1 MKLNIGSISL
11 AALSVAFVMPLAAQT
26 SNPSNQTTSNQTTS
40 NWRAEADQM
49 VPTRAAIVRTLD
61 AKDSKP
67 GTEFMA
73 KLPREVHLKDG
84 SELPAGTVL
93 MGRVSVDDLNES
105 GQSKLALC
113 IDQAKLKDGRT
124 IPVKATIVGVYG
136 PGAGR
141 WTPYDNPPGDQVAND
156 WSKNVAQVDELNA
169 LKGIELHSRI
179 TSKNS
184 GVLVSTK
191 EENIKLERGTELALA
206 IRDDKAQQGANIGA
220 H

>member
-1 MKLNIGSISL
+1 MKLNIGSVSL
-11 AALSVAFVMPLAAQT
+11 VALSVAFAMPLAAQSSSPSSQSM
-26 SNPSNQTTSNQTTS
+26 SNGTTS
-40 NWRAEADQM
+40 NWHAEADQM
-49 VPTRAAIVRTLD
+49 VPTRAAIDRTLD

-73 KLPREVHLKDG
+73 KLPEKVHLKDG
-84 SELPAGTVL
+84 SELPAGTEL
-93 MGRVSVDDLNES
+93 MGKVSVDDLNES

-113 IDQAKLKDGRT
+113 IDQAKLKDGQT

-136 PGAGR
+136 PGAGQ
-141 WTPYDNPPGDQVAND
+141 WTPYDTAAGAQVPNI
-156 WSKNVAQVDELNA
+156 WNKNVGKVDEPDA
-169 LKGIELHSRI
+169 LRNTDLHSAI

-191 EENIKLERGTELALA
+191 EDDIKLKKGTELALA
-206 IRDDKAQQGANIGA
+206 ITADKNQQGASMSA